1 MSDITVKM
9 GDSGDGEARNAVVFT
24 YQKLVDNGLGGG
36 ASGNVSRRVNDGMLI
51 TPTGIE
57 AGELESQQVV
67 AMSLVGDR
75 AVKQLLPS
83 SEWFMH
89 AAIYR
94 DRPEVQAIVHCH
106 SRYATILACARLPV
120 PALHYMI
127 AITGSNEIPVAPYAT
142 FGTDELATAAVTALK
157 NRLACL
163 LANHGQMALGC
174 SLDQALKVALEVEEL
189 SAIYWGSLAIGGG
202 KCLSDGEMEEV
213 KVAFTGYGQ
222 QRGKLV

>member
-1 MSDITVKM
+1 MADFTVELSDD
-9 GDSGDGEARNAVVFT
+9 GDLEERNLVVLA
-24 YQKLVDNGLGGG
+24 YRALVESGLGCG
-36 ASGNVSRRVNDGMLI
+36 ASGNVSQRLGNGMLI

-57 AGELESQQVV
+57 PGQLQSGEVV
-67 AMSLVGDR
+67 AMSLTGDR
-75 AVKQLLPS
+75 AINQLLPS
-83 SEWFMH
+83 SEWYMH

-94 DRPEVQAIVHCH
+94 DRPEVQAVVHCH
-106 SRYATILACARLPV
+106 SRYATILACARRAV

-142 FGTDELATAAVTALK
+142 FGTDELAAAAVAVLK

-174 SLDQALKVALEVEEL
+174 SLDQALKVATEVEEL
-189 SAIYWGSLAIGGG
+189 SALYWGSLAIGGG
-202 KCLSDGEMEEV
+202 HCLSEEEMEEV

-222 QRGKLV
+222 QKGKLI

>member
-1 MSDITVKM
+1 MTSITVEM
-9 GDSGDGEARNAVVFT
+9 AGDDEDRDALVRA
-24 YQKLVDNGLGGG
+24 YQKLIESGLGSG
-36 ASGNVSRRVNDGMLI
+36 ASGNVSQRVTKGMLI

-57 AGELESQQVV
+57 ASELESHQVV
-67 AMSLVGDR
+67 AMSLDGERVIN
-75 AVKQLLPS
+75 QLLPS

-106 SRYATILACARLPV
+106 SRYATILACARRPV

-142 FGTDELATAAVTALK
+142 FGTDELAAAAVNALK

-189 SAIYWGSLAIGGG
+189 SAIYWGSLAIGGE
-202 KCLSDGEMEEV
+202 KCLSDSEMEEV